1 MKLQFC
7 GPTARSLT
15 RSLAC
20 SPLHSEG
27 GGMAVEGGVCVL
39 CMSRNNGS
47 SILGSPSSSSSSSSS
62 SYHRQAMPVC
72 QRPPTYMRESVS
84 LGLCTLALLQYGL
97 WANGLCVL
105 PAQPFVYT
113 EQFKS
118 MLQCCLQCGVC
129 LVLAPPLSF
138 TPR

>member
-15 RSLAC
+15 RSLAPPC
-20 SPLHSEG
+20 IVK
-27 GGMAVEGGVCVL
+27 AVTVEGGVCVL

-47 SILGSPSSSSSSSSS
+47 SILGSPSSSSSSS

-84 LGLCTLALLQYGL
+84 LGLCTLALLQYEL

-118 MLQCCLQCGVC
+118 MLQCCLQCGIC